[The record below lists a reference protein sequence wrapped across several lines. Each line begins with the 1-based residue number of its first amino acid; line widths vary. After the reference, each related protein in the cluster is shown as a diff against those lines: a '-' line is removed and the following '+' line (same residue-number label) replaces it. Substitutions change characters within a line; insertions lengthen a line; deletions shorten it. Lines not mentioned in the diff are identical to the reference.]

1 MFVAYASTLEEIVD
15 STKLELNGFADNHS
29 VRRAFK
35 PSRLDH
41 KDELETIAI
50 IEQSMLEI
58 KSWMDQV
65 HLKMSESKTKF
76 ITLDGLVN

>member
-1 MFVAYASTLEEIVD
+1 MFVAYASTLDEIVN
-15 STKLELNGFADNHS
+15 SRLELNGFADDHS

-35 PSRLDH
+35 PSKLDH
-41 KDELETIAI
+41 NDELETIAI

-65 HLKMSESKTKF
+65 CLKMNDSKPSSS
-76 ITLDGLVN
+76 TLDGLVN